1 MSANDTTAIRL
12 GYGTYGMPD
21 EDVFTAIPRLA
32 RIGYESVEIC
42 ALPGRQ
48 TEPSRFDASARARL
62 VAVMKDHGLA
72 RPVVLANFVPM
83 AIGAERQAM
92 IADFRALMQLT
103 ADLAYGSAPPVF
115 TAVLGGI
122 LPAWDVGRVEI
133 LDNVVQFGRIAAEHG
148 VVLAVEPHVG
158 GSLDHPD
165 KARWLVDT
173 AASASVRLNF
183 DVSHFV
189 AQRLDIPAA
198 IATCLPRAAHIHV
211 KDVIHTEQGF
221 EFALPGKSTFDYAD
235 YFSRV
240 SAAGSAVPVV
250 VEVSAQ
256 VWRKEGYEPWPAAE
270 ETFRFLDGERRRS
283 RGLHRALEGANGGR

>member
-1 MSANDTTAIRL
+1 MSTHDTPAIRL

-21 EDVFTAIPRLA
+21 EDVFAAIPRLA

-42 ALPGRQ
+42 ALSGRQ
-48 TEPSRFDASARARL
+48 TEPSRFDPSARARL
-62 VAVMKDHGLA
+62 VGVMKEHGLA
-72 RPVVLANFVPM
+72 RPVVMGNFFPM
-83 AIGAERQAM
+83 AVGAERLKM
-92 IADFRALMQLT
+92 IDEFRALMRLT
-103 ADLAYGSAPPVF
+103 ADLSYGSAPPVF

-122 LPAWDVGRVEI
+122 LPAWDAGRVEI

-158 GSLDHPD
+158 GSLDHPE

-173 AASASVRLNF
+173 AASASIRLNF

-211 KDVIHTEQGF
+211 KDVIHRDQGF

-240 SAAGSAVPVV
+240 AAAGGAVPVV

-256 VWRKEGYEPWPAAE
+256 VWRKAGYEPWPAAE

-283 RGLHRALEGANGGR
+283 RGPQRALEGASHGR